1 MPIQP
6 RLVVVADD
14 LTGATDTG
22 LQFSKVGLRT
32 EVYFDPPLLPGSGDV
47 IAITT
52 ESRARPADEARRLVL
67 HAGARIRSWNVSH
80 VYKKIDSTMRG
91 NIGAEVEALANS
103 LDRRLVVLTPAF
115 PANGRTVR
123 NGRVLVNG
131 VNLAASELA
140 NEALSPQRHSRV
152 AQILAEQCKWQVV
165 EIGLEQVR
173 SRAAWLSERIERLAA
188 TKTPTLVALDAVSPS
203 DLNQIA
209 KAIAG
214 NSFVLPAGSAG
225 LAEWLPQAL
234 QMRPSPASS
243 IPQPPSVAAVVV
255 VVGSVNPIARRQLQI
270 LAEDDEVSTVK
281 VSADRLVDTSTR
293 RREIDRGA
301 RETKHA
307 LATRKDVALTFDLEH
322 GADRL
327 ATLADGHGLTLQDLT
342 EIIVH
347 SLGNIVARACP
358 SMGRIGLVLT
368 GGDTAIAVCRALG
381 GNGMVVSRE
390 VAPGMPMC
398 ALVGGDYDGA
408 PVVTKAGGF
417 GTEEALLVALRALK
431 GRPIR

>member
-1 MPIQP
+1 MQINRPA
-6 RLVVVADD
+6 VVIADD

-22 LQFSKVGLRT
+22 LQFSNVGLRT

-47 IAITT
+47 IVITT
-52 ESRARPADEARRLVL
+52 ESRSRPSDEARRLVL
-67 HAGARIRSWNVSH
+67 QAGARIRSWNVRH

-103 LDRRLVVLTPAF
+103 LDRRLIILTPAF
-115 PANGRTVR
+115 PANGRTVQS
-123 NGRVLVNG
+123 GQLFVNG
-131 VNLAASELA
+131 LALGESEFA
-140 NEALSPQRHSRV
+140 NDPSSPRRYSRIGK
-152 AQILAEQCKWQVV
+152 ILAEQSNRRVV
-165 EIGLEQVR
+165 EIGLDDVR
-173 SRAAWLSERIERLAA
+173 RGAARLIERVEQLATA
-188 TKTPTLVALDAVSPS
+188 KEPTLVVCDAVEPS
-203 DLNQIA
+203 DLSQIA

-214 NSFVLPAGSAG
+214 NRFVLPAGSAG
-225 LAEWLPQAL
+225 LAEWLPHAL

-243 IPQPPSVAAVVV
+243 IPQLPSVAAVVV
-255 VVGSVNPIARRQLQI
+255 VVGSVNPIARRQLQK

-293 RREIDRGA
+293 RREIERGA

-307 LATRKDVALTFDLEH
+307 LATRKDVAMTFDLEH

-358 SMGRIGLVLT
+358 SMGQIGLVLT

-381 GNGMVVSRE
+381 GNGMVVYRE
-390 VAPGMPMC
+390 VAPGIPMC

-417 GTEEALLVALRALK
+417 GAEEALLVALRTLK
-431 GRPIR
+431 GRPIP

>member
-1 MPIQP
+1 MPINRP
-6 RLVVVADD
+6 AVVVADD

-22 LQFSKVGLRT
+22 LQFSKIGLRT
-32 EVYFDPPLLPGSGDV
+32 KVYFDPPLLPGSGDV
-47 IAITT
+47 IVITT
-52 ESRARPADEARRLVL
+52 ESRSRPADEARRLVL
-67 HAGARIRSWNVSH
+67 HAGARVRTWNVRH

-131 VNLAASELA
+131 VNLAASEFA

-165 EIGLEQVR
+165 EIGLEQLR
-173 SRAAWLSERIERLAA
+173 SGAAWLSERIEQLAA
-188 TKTPTLVALDAVSPS
+188 TRTPTLVALDAVSPS

-243 IPQPPSVAAVVV
+243 LPQLPSVAAVVV

-293 RREIDRGA
+293 RREIERGA
-301 RETKHA
+301 LEAKSA
-307 LATRKDVALTFDLEH
+307 IASQMDVALTFNLEN
-322 GADRL
+322 GSNRL
-327 ATLADGHGLTLQDLT
+327 VSLAEGNRLSMHELT
-342 EIIVH
+342 EILVD
-347 SLGNIVARACP
+347 SLGTIVARAGALA
-358 SMGRIGLVLT
+358 GRIGLILT

-381 GNGMVVSRE
+381 AKGMVVSRE
-390 VAPGMPMC
+390 MAPGIPMC

-417 GTEEALLVALRALK
+417 GAEEALLVALRTLK

>member
-52 ESRARPADEARRLVL
+52 ESRARPADEARRRVL
-67 HAGARIRSWNVSH
+67 RAGARIRGWNVSH

-103 LDRRLVVLTPAF
+103 LDRRLVILAPAF
-115 PANGRTVR
+115 PANGRTVH
-123 NGRVLVNG
+123 NGRLFVNG
-131 VNLAASELA
+131 VALGESEFASDPS
-140 NEALSPQRHSRV
+140 SPRRYSR
-152 AQILAEQCKWQVV
+152 IGKMLAEQSTRHIV
-165 EIGLEQVR
+165 EIGLDDVR
-173 SRAAWLSERIERLAA
+173 RGAARLIERFEQLAA
-188 TKTPTLVALDAVSPS
+188 AKEPTLVVCDAVEPS

-225 LAEWLPQAL
+225 LAEWLPHAL

-243 IPQPPSVAAVVV
+243 IPQLPSVAAVVF

-293 RREIDRGA
+293 RREIERGA
-301 RETKHA
+301 LEARSA
-307 LATRKDVALTFDLEH
+307 IASQMDVALTFDLEH
-322 GADRL
+322 GSDRL
-327 ATLADGHGLTLQDLT
+327 VSLAEGNRLTMHELT
-342 EIIVH
+342 EILVD
-347 SLGNIVARACP
+347 SLGTIVARAGALA
-358 SMGRIGLVLT
+358 GRIGLILT

-381 GNGMVVSRE
+381 GKGMVVSRE
-390 VAPGMPMC
+390 VAPGIPMC

-417 GTEEALLVALRALK
+417 GAEEALLVALRTLK